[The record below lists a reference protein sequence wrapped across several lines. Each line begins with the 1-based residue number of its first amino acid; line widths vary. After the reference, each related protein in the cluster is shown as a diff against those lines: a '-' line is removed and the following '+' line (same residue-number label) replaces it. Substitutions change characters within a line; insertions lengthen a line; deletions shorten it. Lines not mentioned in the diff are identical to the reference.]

1 MPGSLSGQVLIMTGG
16 AMGFGECMAKAAAR
30 EGASVMIA
38 DANLPEAERVMD
50 AIESAGGTAAAVEAD
65 VTDGAQVRNM
75 TEETVG
81 GFGHVDVLVN
91 NAGVSGPSREFV
103 DIEKQDWD
111 AVMDINV
118 NGPFLCCRAVLLHM
132 IERRSG
138 HIVNI
143 SSATARVGFTHL
155 RSIPYTTTKFAVEG
169 LFWTLSVLMKD
180 HGIRANAICPGLA
193 VTNFQAVP
201 QGILRGRPLLDRG
214 PHGRPASLHPHR
226 AGGHGPLR
234 RGHRLARGA
243 GLGERGQLHPRLES
257 NCRDGDVLA
266 SQSARTYRP
275 DESRKMLVESA
286 FDVPRVQAL
295 GYEHYLGRTLFVRP
309 PVQPGHREK
318 DMLNSMDHRRSIGS
332 VFHIEDPFN
341 P

>member
-38 DANLPEAERVMD
+38 DVNLPEAESVVD
-50 AIESAGGTAAAVEAD
+50 AIESAGGTTAAVEAD
-65 VTDGAQVRNM
+65 VTDEAQVRNM

-81 GFGHVDVLVN
+81 RFGHVDVLVN
-91 NAGVSGPSREFV
+91 NAGVSGSSCEFV

-118 NGPFLCCRAVLLHM
+118 NGPFLCCRAVLPHM

-169 LFWTLSVLMKD
+169 LSRPRGNQF
-180 HGIRANAICPGLA
+180 PG
-193 VTNFQAVP
+193 QVP

-309 PVQPGHREK
+309 PAQPGHREK
-318 DMLNSMDHRRSIGS
+318 DMLNSMDHRRPIGS

>member
-118 NGPFLCCRAVLLHM
+118 NGPFLCCRAVLPHM

-143 SSATARVGFTHL
+143 SSATARVGFTHPAQYSL
-155 RSIPYTTTKFAVEG
+155 HHHQVCRRRAVLDLVGPDERSWDPRKRH
-169 LFWTLSVLMKD
+169 LSRPRGNQFPRPSPKEYFVDVRCLTED
-180 HGIRANAICPGLA
+180 HTVG
-193 VTNFQAVP
+193 
-201 QGILRGRPLLDRG
+201 PLLYTLTELEG
-214 PHGRPASLHPHR
+214 T
-226 AGGHGPLR
+226 GHSVEAIAW
-234 RGHRLARGA
+234 HE
-243 GLGERGQLHPRLES
+243 ERGS
-257 NCRDGDVLA
+257 A
-266 SQSARTYRP
+266 SAVSYIH
-275 DESRKMLVESA
+275 D
-286 FDVPRVQAL
+286 
-295 GYEHYLGRTLFVRP
+295 
-309 PVQPGHREK
+309 
-318 DMLNSMDHRRSIGS
+318 
-332 VFHIEDPFN
+332 
-341 P
+341 